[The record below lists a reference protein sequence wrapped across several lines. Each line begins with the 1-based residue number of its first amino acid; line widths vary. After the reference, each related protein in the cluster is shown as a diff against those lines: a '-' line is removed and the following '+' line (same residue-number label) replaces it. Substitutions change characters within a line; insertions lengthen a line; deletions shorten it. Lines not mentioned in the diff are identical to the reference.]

1 MMNWFTKP
9 RTEPDAGPSDV
20 ELIRTKMAACDAEI
34 AEAEEAFSRV
44 SLEAALSEDR
54 TIGQAEFGRLTALRR
69 RKDLLS
75 DGLRAALEAERE
87 AAGRLNE
94 REFQAR
100 RRALAQKLGELAR
113 NHAAV
118 TVALTQV
125 RDAFRKLAATGE
137 AITALLPQMM
147 RGSTAGFEPTL
158 TPAGLRKL
166 CEIEAIRLNEARPGV
181 AAPGADRTLLLS
193 RNEDDWKIAPI
204 AKTLDQLSNSLR
216 RRFDE
221 CGPVPTS
228 QRQPISLPE

>member
-1 MMNWFTKP
+1 
-9 RTEPDAGPSDV
+9 
-20 ELIRTKMAACDAEI
+20 
-34 AEAEEAFSRV
+34 
-44 SLEAALSEDR
+44 
-54 TIGQAEFGRLTALRR
+54 LRR

-118 TVALTQV
+118 TVALTEV
-125 RDAFRKLAATGE
+125 RDAFRKLATTGE

-193 RNEDDWKIAPI
+193 RNEDWKIDPL
-204 AKTLDQLSNSLR
+204 AKPLDQLSNSLR

-221 CGPVPTS
+221 CGPVTASGRQRTS
-228 QRQPISLPE
+228 PADSEPATEEVTA